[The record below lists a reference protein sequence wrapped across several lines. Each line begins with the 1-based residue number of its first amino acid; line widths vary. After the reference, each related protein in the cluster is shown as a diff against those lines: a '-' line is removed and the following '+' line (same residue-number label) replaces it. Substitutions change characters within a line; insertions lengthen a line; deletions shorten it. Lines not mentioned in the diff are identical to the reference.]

1 MHTQR
6 TFFSNKIIQSFLLLL
21 LCFSLAACGAK
32 TSSKKSSTK
41 GYAIS
46 KTAQSQIGKY
56 YKFGGA
62 SPKTG
67 FDCSGLIM
75 WSYNKHGIKVPRT
88 TKDQARVGKK
98 ISSKK
103 VQPGDIVVFKSKYT
117 SSGYHTGIYIGNNK
131 FVHSPKT
138 GAKIRIESF
147 NSYWKP
153 KISSFRR
160 VTN

>member
-1 MHTQR
+1 MSKNENLLQW
-6 TFFSNKIIQSFLLLL
+6 KSFNIFLILA
-21 LCFSLAACGAK
+21 LCLFLAACGAK
-32 TSSKKSSTK
+32 TTSKKGMAK

-56 YKFGGA
+56 YRFGGT

-75 WSYNKHGIKVPRT
+75 WAYEKHGIKVPRV
-88 TKDQARVGKK
+88 TKDQARAGKK
-98 ISSKK
+98 VHSSKAK
-103 VQPGDIVVFKSKYT
+103 PGDIVVFKSSAT
-117 SSGYHTGIYIGNNK
+117 SSGYHTAMYIGNNK

-138 GAKIRIESF
+138 GAKIRVESL

-153 KISSFRR
+153 KVSSVRR
-160 VTN
+160 IVK